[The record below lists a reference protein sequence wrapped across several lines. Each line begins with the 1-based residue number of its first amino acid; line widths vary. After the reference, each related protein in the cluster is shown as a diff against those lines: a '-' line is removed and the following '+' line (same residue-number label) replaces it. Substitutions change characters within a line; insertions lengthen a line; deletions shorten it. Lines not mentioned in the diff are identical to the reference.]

1 MREEG
6 KYLYAIIGTNEERNF
21 GPIGL
26 GGREVET
33 IAYRDLSAVMS
44 TAPLRKYE
52 VSKENLL
59 AHERVLERA
68 MNEYTVLP
76 VRYCTVAQN
85 AEEIRQLLER
95 QYQEL
100 KHLLRDL
107 DGKVE
112 LGVKAFW
119 RETDLI
125 FQEIVDENEAIKRL
139 KAEIARKPSRQTHA
153 QRIAIGQ
160 MVQAALEAKKECE
173 GEQILWVLRRLAA
186 EHRLNPTVGDR
197 MFLNAAFLV
206 DRAREKE
213 FDDQMERLSLRYR
226 ERVKFAYVGPVPPY
240 NFVNITLHP
249 DE

>member
-1 MREEG
+1 VREEG

-26 GGREVET
+26 DGREVET

-44 TAPLRKYE
+44 NAPLGKYE
-52 VSKENLL
+52 VSKANLL
-59 AHERVLERA
+59 AHERVLERV
-68 MNEYTVLP
+68 MNEHTVLP

-95 QYQEL
+95 QYQQL

-112 LGVKAFW
+112 LGMKALW
-119 RETDLI
+119 RQMDLI
-125 FQEIVDENEAIKRL
+125 FQEIVDQNEAIKHL
-139 KAEIARKPSRQTHA
+139 KAEIARKPSRQTHP
-153 QRIAIGQ
+153 QRIAIGK
-160 MVQAALEAKKECE
+160 MVQAALEAKKEGE

>member
-52 VSKENLL
+52 VSKANLL

-95 QYQEL
+95 QYQQL

-125 FQEIVDENEAIKRL
+125 FQEIVDENEAIKQL
-139 KAEIARKPSRQTHA
+139 KAEIARKPSRQTHP

-160 MVQAALEAKKECE
+160 MVQAALEAKKERE
-173 GEQILWVLRRLAA
+173 GEQIFRVLRRLAA

-213 FDDQMERLSLRYR
+213 FDDQMERLSLRHR
-226 ERVKFAYVGPVPPY
+226 ERVKFAYVGPVPSY
-240 NFVNITLHP
+240 NFVNISLHP

>member
-26 GGREVET
+26 DSREVET

-44 TAPLRKYE
+44 NAPLRKHE
-52 VSKENLL
+52 ISKANLL
-59 AHERVLERA
+59 AHERVLERV
-68 MNEYTVLP
+68 MNEHTVLP

-85 AEEIRQLLER
+85 SEEIRQLLER
-95 QYQEL
+95 RYQEL
-100 KHLLRDL
+100 QYLLRDL

-112 LGVKAFW
+112 LGVKACW
-119 RETDLI
+119 RQMDLI
-125 FQEIVDENEAIKRL
+125 FQEIVDENEAIERL
-139 KAEIARKPSRQTHA
+139 KTEIARKPSRLTHP

-160 MVQAALEAKKECE
+160 MVQAALEAKKERE
-173 GEQILWVLRRLAA
+173 GEEILRALRRLAA

-213 FDDQMERLSLRYR
+213 FDAQMERLSLRYR

-249 DE
+249 DK

>member
-1 MREEG
+1 VHEEG

-26 GGREVET
+26 DGREVET
-33 IAYRDLSAVMS
+33 IAYQDLSAVVS
-44 TAPLRKYE
+44 TVPLRKHE
-52 VSKENLL
+52 VSKANLL
-59 AHERVLERA
+59 AHERVLERV
-68 MNEYTVLP
+68 MNEHTVLP

-85 AEEIRQLLER
+85 SEEIRQLLER
-95 QYQEL
+95 RYQEL
-100 KHLLRDL
+100 EHLLRDL

-112 LGVKAFW
+112 LGVKALW
-119 RETDLI
+119 REMDLV
-125 FQEIVDENEAIKRL
+125 FQEIVDENEAVKHL
-139 KAEIARKPSRQTHA
+139 KAEIARKPSRQTHP
-153 QRIAIGQ
+153 QRIAIGK

-186 EHRLNPTVGDR
+186 EHRLNRTVGDR

-240 NFVNITLHP
+240 NFVNIILHP

>member
-44 TAPLRKYE
+44 NAPLRKYE

-59 AHERVLERA
+59 THERVLERV
-68 MNEYTVLP
+68 MNEHTLLP

-95 QYQEL
+95 RYQEL
-100 KHLLRDL
+100 QHLLRDL

-119 RETDLI
+119 RQIDLI
-125 FQEIVDENEAIKRL
+125 FQEIVDENEEIKRL
-139 KAEIARKPSRQTHA
+139 KTEIARKPSRQAHA

-160 MVQAALEAKKECE
+160 TVQAALEAKKERE
-173 GEQILWVLRRLAA
+173 GEQIFRVLRRLAA
-186 EHRLNPTVGDR
+186 EHRVNATVSDR

-249 DE
+249 NA